1 MTREKKIKNMNNLSI
16 FDTHCHLADEK
27 YHKQSKSTKEII
39 QEAEKVGVK
48 YILNTGQDMPTNRL
62 LLIQLKEFSNLFGA
76 LGLHPN
82 SNEDLTEENL
92 Q

>member
-1 MTREKKIKNMNNLSI
+1 MNKLLI

-27 YHKQSKSTKEII
+27 YQEQSKSTKEII
-39 QEAEKVGVK
+39 QEAKKEGVK
-48 YILNTGQDMPTNRL
+48 YILNVGQDNPTNYL
-62 LLIQLKEFSNLFGA
+62 LVKQLVEFPNLFGA

-92 Q
+92 K